1 MITEKP
7 SMNKLPDHGIPLP
20 PLSDAAAAEIL
31 DFLGA
36 LYQIMET
43 RYASQIHRHYQAS
56 NIVRLPPTT
65 STDDE
70 PF

>member
-1 MITEKP
+1 MY
-7 SMNKLPDHGIPLP
+7 KLPDHGIQLP

-36 LYQIMET
+36 LFQIVET
-43 RYASQIHRHYQAS
+43 RYASQIHRHYQAN
-56 NIVRLPPTT
+56 NIVRSPPGTR
-65 STDDE
+65 TDDE